1 MNRLRAVC
9 AVCLLSVAVSAQS
22 PPVILESLQS
32 ITRDELRDTV
42 SFLASDELR
51 GRDTGS
57 EGYAAAALYA
67 VTQFKKDGLE
77 PIVTDDEGVKT
88 FYQSVPML
96 AYDVG
101 PSSVLSVRTPSGE
114 TAFHHRDRMVVFQ
127 TGSPSE
133 TLFADAQPVFLG
145 YGIDDPGAGWSDY
158 DGMDVRGRVVIVVGG
173 APSRQGKPV
182 FAPDQDAYYRDFGRS
197 GNARYMWA
205 AGPGA
210 SGIIFVPDP
219 VMASRWPA
227 VVDSLAR
234 RQTSLRLPAGAAPA
248 APACL
253 FLHPD
258 AAADLLRQAGYAW
271 EAGTADY
278 RPAVLE
284 PVRLTCRIRQE
295 RVEDIRCRN
304 VVALLPGRDPALRG
318 EYVVAHAHLDHLGV
332 DSRGRVRNGADDN
345 AAGVAAVLEAAEALA
360 RQPAGRSVLF
370 VLFTGEEKGL
380 LGSEWFMTNPP
391 VAREQI
397 VASLAADMI
406 GRTSTGTPDVH
417 FLIAAGPSAD
427 RLLAAGRRAAD
438 LLAAPVD
445 LSLNQRDPDG
455 HLRRCDL
462 APFLAHGVTAALVT
476 RGFLPPVYHS
486 VDDDAATLDWGKVER
501 GARLFYA
508 MLAEAGS
515 GPAKEP
521 GPVSVREHTSGA
533 GGRGY
538 TPRGR

>member
-1 MNRLRAVC
+1 MNKLRAAC
-9 AVCLLSVAVSAQS
+9 GIGLISVTVSAQG
-22 PPVILESLQS
+22 PPVLLDALQS

-77 PIVTDDEGVKT
+77 PIVADGEGQTT
-88 FYQSVPML
+88 FYQTVPML

-101 PSSVLSVRTPSGE
+101 GSSALSVRTPSGE
-114 TAFHHRDRMVVFQ
+114 TTFHHRDRMVVFR

-158 DGMDVRGRVVIVVGG
+158 DGLDVRGRVVIVVGG

-182 FAPDQDAYYRDFGRS
+182 FAPDQDAYYRDFGS
-197 GNARYMWA
+197 SVNARYMWA
-205 AGPGA
+205 AGHGA
-210 SGIIFVPDP
+210 SGLIFVPDP

-234 RQTSLRLPAGAAPA
+234 RQTNLRLPAGAAA
-248 APACL
+248 AGLTCL
-253 FLHPD
+253 FLHPE

-271 EAGTADY
+271 EQGTADY

-284 PVRLTCRIRQE
+284 RVRLTCRIRQE
-295 RVEDIRCRN
+295 RAEEIRCRN
-304 VVALLPGRDPALRG
+304 VVALLPGRDPALRD

-332 DSRGRVRNGADDN
+332 DGRGRIRNGADDN

-380 LGSEWFMTNPP
+380 LGSEWFMANPP
-391 VAREQI
+391 VPRERI
-397 VASLAADMI
+397 RVSVAADMI
-406 GRTSTGTPDVH
+406 GRTSVGKPDVH
-417 FLIAAGPSAD
+417 YLLATGVSAD
-427 RLLAAGRRAAD
+427 RLLAAGRRAGN
-438 LLAAPVD
+438 LLAAPID
-445 LSLNQRDPDG
+445 LSLNQHDPDG

-462 APFLAHGVTAALVT
+462 APFLAHGITSALVT

-508 MLAEAGS
+508 ILAEAGS
-515 GPAKEP
+515 GPATEP
-521 GPVSVREHTSGA
+521 GPVSLR
-533 GGRGY
+533 
-538 TPRGR
+538 